1 MDAKK
6 KSIDA
11 RKATNDGFSTDQAK
25 QERSTRTRQ
34 KLISAARKIFAR
46 DGFDAT
52 RLQDI
57 AALAGKTRG
66 AFYAHFK
73 DKEDVFFAIFEED
86 VRRDKKRLVSHL
98 KPNPSDEEW
107 VDAMADHLL
116 SILSNK
122 HRMLLHLEFKLYVLR
137 HPSHRERL
145 VDLHTALCLSAGK
158 SFEEFIPRV
167 TKLNHQK
174 TRLEVAQFSSVID
187 GFGLNSM
194 YYPGT
199 MKDELLIDRLKIA
212 IRTILRP

>member
-1 MDAKK
+1 MDAKR
-6 KSIDA
+6 KSTGPRKA
-11 RKATNDGFSTDQAK
+11 RKNGLSTDQAK

-57 AALAGKTRG
+57 ATAAGKTRG

-73 DKEDVFFAIFEED
+73 DKEDVFFAIFEDD

-122 HRMLLHLEFKLYVLR
+122 HRMLLQLEFKLYVLR

-145 VDLHTALCLSAGK
+145 VDLHTDMCLTAGK
-158 SFEEFIPRV
+158 SYEEFIPRI

-174 TRLEVAQFSSVID
+174 TRLEVAQFSSMLD
-187 GFGLNSM
+187 GFGLNGM

-199 MKDELLIDRLKIA
+199 MRDELLLDRLKTA
-212 IRTILRP
+212 IRTILQT